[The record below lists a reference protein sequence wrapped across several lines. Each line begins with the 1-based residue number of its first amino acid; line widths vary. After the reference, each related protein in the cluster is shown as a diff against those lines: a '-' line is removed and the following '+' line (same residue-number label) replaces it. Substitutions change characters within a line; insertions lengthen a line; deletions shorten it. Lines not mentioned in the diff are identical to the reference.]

1 MKETEIKH
9 KEPTE
14 NVKQTQHEIKKEF
27 FETLYPKPNHTLFE
41 VNVDEQTIE
50 VASFDAPP
58 ILKYEDAMKRNVS
71 SAKKLTRKQGC
82 LYISALNKK
91 NVIKILK
98 RDFNI
103 IFENHEQ

>member
-1 MKETEIKH
+1 M
-9 KEPTE
+9 
-14 NVKQTQHEIKKEF
+14 KQTNHEIKTVF
-27 FETLYPKPNHTLFE
+27 TGVLYPKQVHTLFE
-41 VNVDEQTIE
+41 INVDDKTIE
-50 VASFDAPP
+50 KAVYDAPL
-58 ILKYEDAMKRNVS
+58 ILKYEDAMQRNVS

-103 IFENHEQ
+103 NF

>member
-9 KEPTE
+9 KEPIE
-14 NVKQTQHEIKKEF
+14 NVKQTQHEIKTVF
-27 FETLYPKPNHTLFE
+27 TGVLYPKKGHALFE
-41 VNVDEQTIE
+41 INVDEQTIE
-50 VASFDAPP
+50 VSSFDAPP
-58 ILKYEDAMKRNVS
+58 ILKYQDAQKGNVS
-71 SAKKLTRKQGC
+71 AKKKLTRKAGC

-103 IFENHEQ
+103 QF

>member
-9 KEPTE
+9 KEPIE
-14 NVKQTQHEIKKEF
+14 NVKQTQHEIKTVF
-27 FETLYPKPNHTLFE
+27 TGVLYPKQGHTLFE
-41 VNVDEQTIE
+41 INVDEQTIE

-58 ILKYEDAMKRNVS
+58 ILKYEDAMQRNVS

-103 IFENHEQ
+103 NF

>member
-14 NVKQTQHEIKKEF
+14 NVKQTQHEIKTEF
-27 FETLYPKPNHTLFE
+27 MGTLYPKRGHTLFE

-50 VASFDAPP
+50 KASFDAPP
-58 ILKYEDAMKRNVS
+58 ILKYEDAMQRNIS
-71 SAKKLTRKQGC
+71 TSKKLTRKLGC
-82 LYISALNKK
+82 LYIPALNKK

-103 IFENHEQ
+103 QF

>member
-9 KEPTE
+9 KQPIE
-14 NVKQTQHEIKKEF
+14 NVKQTQHEIKTVF
-27 FETLYPKPNHTLFE
+27 TGVLYPKKGHTLFE
-41 VNVDEQTIE
+41 INVDDKTIE
-50 VASFDAPP
+50 KAVYDAPP
-58 ILKYEDAMKRNVS
+58 ILKYEDAQKGNVS
-71 SAKKLTRKQGC
+71 AKKKLTRKQGC

-103 IFENHEQ
+103 VF

>member
-14 NVKQTQHEIKKEF
+14 NVKQTNHEIKTVF
-27 FETLYPKPNHTLFE
+27 TGVLYPKKGHALFE
-41 VNVDEQTIE
+41 INVDEQTIE

-58 ILKYEDAMKRNVS
+58 ILKYEDAKKGNVS
-71 SAKKLTRKQGC
+71 AKKKLTRKAGC

-103 IFENHEQ
+103 NF